1 MAKAGSAATSFSA
14 AATVSGPNWKF
25 SMRAWR
31 SASRFRAS
39 ADFVVHSNLPD
50 LVAAGAAAAAAK
62 TRETARAET
71 RFIILIELLVQ
82 MRERTC
88 PEVSRAGS
96 SQYTRASRRQVPWA
110 GLDQA
115 CGLGPGSALTRS

>member
-39 ADFVVHSNLPD
+39 ADFVVQSNLPEP
-50 LVAAGAAAAAAK
+50 ARAGAAAVAAK
-62 TRETARAET
+62 TKVAARAKT
-71 RFIILIELLVQ
+71 RFIILVELLVQ
-82 MRERTC
+82 TRERTC
-88 PEVSRAGS
+88 PEDGPAGFS
-96 SQYTRASRRQVPWA
+96 EYTRGSRRQVPRA
-110 GLDQA
+110 
-115 CGLGPGSALTRS
+115 